1 MQCRVVQGG
10 GARGQPPAE
19 WFELSTVAQSPSEMG
34 RLAGEPALKPIDD
47 SDGDHERH
55 IVLPAHVI
63 PRGTTAP
70 VAARTTTGAATTAAR
85 DDQSASSAS
94 E

>member
-1 MQCRVVQGG
+1 MR
-10 GARGQPPAE
+10 A
-19 WFELSTVAQSPSEMG
+19 
-34 RLAGEPALKPIDD
+34 EPALKLIDD

-55 IVLPAHVI
+55 IVLPTHVI

-70 VAARTTTGAATTAAR
+70 VAAGTTTGAATATAR